1 MAAVECIEI
10 LSPGLQTT
18 VQDLGRFGFGRYGVA
33 PSGALDSFAFR
44 IGNLLVDNP
53 ENQACLET
61 TLLGLRVKALTDVLI
76 AVTGANLQPRVDKRP
91 LEMWCSHVLKQ
102 GEILSFIGPSS
113 GCRSYIA
120 LGGGIDV
127 PPVLGSKSTSLP
139 SGFGGFEGKALEAGS
154 ILFSDSPHAKLVVS
168 QRKFEPKWIPTYPGK
183 WVLRV
188 IWGPQDDEF
197 TEQGRQ
203 TFLKSSYQVSSESDR
218 TGIRLDGPIIQ
229 RKADIPD
236 SIISEGQ
243 ISGNIQVP
251 GDGKPIIILGE
262 TVSGG
267 YRKIATVISADLPL
281 LGQIRPG
288 DEISF
293 ASVSLGEA
301 YQALRKMESRIR
313 VLKTSCRLTMKNPEK

>member
-1 MAAVECIEI
+1 MAAIECIEI

-33 PSGALDSFAFR
+33 PSGALDPFALR

-61 TLLGLRVKALTDVLI
+61 TLLGLRIKALTDVLI
-76 AVTGANLQPRVDKRP
+76 AVTGANLQPQVDKHP
-91 LEMWCSHVLKQ
+91 LEMWCSHILKKGQ
-102 GEILSFIGPSS
+102 ILSFIGPSS

-120 LGGGIDV
+120 VGGGIDI
-127 PPVLGSKSTSLP
+127 PPVMGSKSTSLP
-139 SGFGGFEGKALEAGS
+139 SGFGGFEGKALEAGA
-154 ILFSDSPHAKLVVS
+154 ILFSDSPQAKLVAP
-168 QRKFEPKWIPTYPGK
+168 QRKCEPKWIPTYPNK
-183 WVLRV
+183 WIVRM
-188 IWGPQDDEF
+188 IWGPQDDDF
-197 TEQGRQ
+197 TEEGRQ
-203 TFLKSSYQVSSESDR
+203 TFLKSSYEVSSESDR
-218 TGIRLDGPIIQ
+218 TGIRLLGPLIQ
-229 RKADIPD
+229 RKADIPE

-288 DEISF
+288 DEINFKSI
-293 ASVSLGEA
+293 SLDEA
-301 YQALRKMESRIR
+301 NQALRKMESRIQR
-313 VLKTSCRLTMKNPEK
+313 FKRSCS

>member
-1 MAAVECIEI
+1 MAVLDCIEI

-33 PSGALDSFAFR
+33 PSGALDSFAHR
-44 IGNLLVDNP
+44 IGNLLVGDP

-61 TLLGLRVKALTDVLI
+61 TLMGLRIKALTDVLI

-102 GEILSFIGPSS
+102 GEVLSFMGPSS

-120 LGGGIDV
+120 LGGGIEV
-127 PPVLGSKSTSLP
+127 PPVMGSKSTSLP
-139 SGFGGFEGKALEAGS
+139 SGFGGFEGKALAAGA
-154 ILFSDSPHAKLVVS
+154 ILFCESPQTKLTAA
-168 QRKFEPKWIPTYPGK
+168 QRKLEPRWIPTYPSK
-183 WVLRV
+183 WVVRV
-188 IWGPQDDEF
+188 VWGPQDDDF
-197 TEQGRQ
+197 TAQVRQ
-203 TFLKSSYQVSSESDR
+203 TFLNSSFEVSSESDR
-218 TGIRLDGPIIQ
+218 TGIRLIGPLIH
-229 RKADIPD
+229 RKADVPE

-288 DEISF
+288 DEIHF
-293 ASVSLGEA
+293 KSVSLDEA
-301 YQALRKMESRIR
+301 NQALREMESRIQR
-313 VLKTSCRLTMKNPEK
+313 FKISCS

>member
-10 LSPGLQTT
+10 LSTGLQTT

-33 PSGALDSFAFR
+33 PSGALDAFAFR

-53 ENQACLET
+53 VNQACLET

-91 LEMWCSHVLKQ
+91 LEMWCSHVLRQ

-301 YQALRKMESRIR
+301 YQVLRKMESRIR
-313 VLKTSCRLTMKNPEK
+313 VLKTSCRLTMKNHEK